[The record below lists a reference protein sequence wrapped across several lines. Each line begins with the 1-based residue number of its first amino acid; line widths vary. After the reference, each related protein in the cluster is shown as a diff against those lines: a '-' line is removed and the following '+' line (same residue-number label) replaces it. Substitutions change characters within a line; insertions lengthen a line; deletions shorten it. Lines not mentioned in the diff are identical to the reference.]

1 MNEKLTKDEPE
12 MTEEE
17 LKKYCKKTF
26 GMLGFSLVKDAGLCA
41 IVAGVIASAVTVT
54 NPLLAACVYLA
65 EGSIVTWLAKETDDA
80 VMTDVNDVAEVF
92 GKPEIFTEEDK
103 WRK

>member
-1 MNEKLTKDEPE
+1 MDENKVE

-17 LKKYCKKTF
+17 YKKYCRKTF
-26 GMLGFSLVKDAGLCA
+26 GMLGFGLVKEAGLCA
-41 IVAGVIASAVTVT
+41 IVGGVVASVVTVT
-54 NPLLAACVYLA
+54 NPLLAACVYIA

-80 VMTDVNDVAEVF
+80 IMEDVNSVADVF
-92 GKPEIFTEEDK
+92 NKPEIFTEEDK

>member
-1 MNEKLTKDEPE
+1 MDENKVE
-12 MTEEE
+12 LTEEE
-17 LKKYCKKTF
+17 YKKYCKKTF

-41 IVAGVIASAVTVT
+41 IVAGVIASAVTIT
-54 NPLLAACVYLA
+54 NPLLAAAVYLA

-80 VMTDVNDVAEVF
+80 VMTDVNDVASVLN
-92 GKPEIFTEEDK
+92 KPEIFTEEDK